1 MDTLDPKM
9 SEEIERALAR
19 RQLDFYVPYPKQADF
34 HRMGGVPGITDR
46 LLIAGNQLGKTWSA
60 GAETAYHLTGI
71 YPVWWEGY
79 RFTTPVDF
87 WASCTTSQSTRDAP
101 QRILLG
107 KAEEWGTGMIPGR
120 YIKEIK
126 KAVHGVSDSVET
138 VLVEHVPSGK
148 TSRLVFKTYDQGR
161 LRWQGETLHGIWFDE
176 EPPQDIYSE
185 GKTRLQVRRGIS
197 YITFTPLLGM
207 TEVVTRFLKEKP
219 PGSGVVTMT
228 IHDALH
234 YTSAERQLIIAG
246 YPEHER
252 KARSEGIPIMG
263 SGRVFPID
271 EELLK
276 EPSMPIPS
284 HWPRICGMD
293 IGWDHP
299 TAAVWMAW
307 DRDTDTIHVYDVY
320 RVRQMTPIVHAAAI
334 KARGAWIPVAWPH
347 DGLQHDTG
355 SGAIIAKQYRD
366 QGVPMLRQKA
376 THAPERG
383 KKEGTGGYGVEAGV
397 LAMFDRMQT
406 GRFKVASHLNDWFEE
421 FRMYYRQEGLIVKK
435 DDDLMSAT
443 RMGCM
448 MLRFAKIQRDES
460 LIGRLP
466 RFQPTDSTTGVLG

>member
-1 MDTLDPKM
+1 M
-9 SEEIERALAR
+9 
-19 RQLDFYVPYPKQADF
+19 
-34 HRMGGVPGITDR
+34 
-46 LLIAGNQLGKTWSA
+46 
-60 GAETAYHLTGI
+60 HLTGM
-71 YPVWWEGY
+71 YPPWWEGH
-79 RFTTPVDF
+79 RFTTAVDF

-101 QRILLG
+101 QRVLLG
-107 KAEEWGTGMIPGR
+107 KADEWGTGSIPGR
-120 YIKEIK
+120 LIKEIK

-138 VLVEHVPSGK
+138 VLVNHVSGK

-161 LRWQGETLHGIWFDE
+161 LRWQGETLDGIWFDE
-176 EPPQDIYSE
+176 EPPADIFSE
-185 GKTRLQVRRGIS
+185 GKTRLQVRRGIL

-219 PGSGVVTMT
+219 VGSVVTTMT

-234 YTSAERQLIIAG
+234 YTPAERQLIIAG

-271 EELLK
+271 EECLK

-320 RVRQMTPIVHAAAI
+320 RVRQMTPVVHAAAI
-334 KARGAWIPVAWPH
+334 KARGSWIPVAWPH

-366 QGVPMLRQKA
+366 QGVLMLRQKA

-448 MLRFAKIQRDES
+448 MLRFARMQRDES
-460 LIGRLP
+460 LVGRLP
-466 RFQPTDSTTGVLG
+466 GFTPTDSTMGVLG